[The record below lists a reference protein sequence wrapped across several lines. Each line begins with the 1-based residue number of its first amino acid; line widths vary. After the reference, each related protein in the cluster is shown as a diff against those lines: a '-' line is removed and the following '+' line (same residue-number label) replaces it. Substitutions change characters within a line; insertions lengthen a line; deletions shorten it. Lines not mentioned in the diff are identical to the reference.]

1 MPLTSP
7 LTDLPELPPQAP
19 PHCSACGAASPQPL
33 GDKDFAYSC
42 NDHFEG
48 AAQFPCADAPVR
60 YHRCGSCQFT
70 FTASLDGW
78 SPRDFKAHIYN
89 ADYVRADPVFVD
101 IRPTR
106 NSQMV
111 AALWNRALQNTVV
124 LDFGGGDGAF
134 ARGLQAMGHRCH
146 TLDPFHG
153 EDTPELLD
161 DYDLITCFEVIEHVP
176 HGDLDA
182 WLTTLLGHLS
192 PRGTVLL
199 STELLDADMALSNWY
214 IAPRNG
220 HISLHTAAS
229 LQALVGRHGLS
240 VHSINHEM
248 HLLRRQAA
256 A

>member
-1 MPLTSP
+1 MTAT
-7 LTDLPELPPQAP
+7 TDLPDLSDQPPTR
-19 PHCSACGAASPQPL
+19 CSACDAVSPPPL

-48 AAQFPCADAPVR
+48 AAQFPRADAPVR
-60 YHRCGSCQFT
+60 YHRCGSCNFT
-70 FTASLDGW
+70 FTAALDGW
-78 SPRDFKAHIYN
+78 SPQDFKAHIYN

-106 NSQMV
+106 NSKMV
-111 AALWNRALQNTVV
+111 AALWNRALQDTVV

-153 EDTPELLD
+153 EDTPELLGS
-161 DYDLITCFEVIEHVP
+161 YNLITCFEVIEHVP

-182 WLTTLLGHLS
+182 WLTTLLSHLS
-192 PRGTVLL
+192 PHGTVLL
-199 STELLDADMALSNWY
+199 STELLDAEMALSNWY

-220 HISLHTAAS
+220 HISLHTSAS
-229 LQALVGRHGLS
+229 LQALAGRHGLS

-248 HLLRRQAA
+248 HLLRRQT
-256 A
+256 